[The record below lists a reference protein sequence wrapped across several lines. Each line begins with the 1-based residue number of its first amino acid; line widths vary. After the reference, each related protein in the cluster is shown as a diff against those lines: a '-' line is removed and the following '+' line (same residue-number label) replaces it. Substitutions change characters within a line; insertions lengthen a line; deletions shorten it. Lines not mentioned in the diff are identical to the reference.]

1 MKLNIDGLLVYMPYD
16 FIYPEQYSYMCE
28 LKSGLDRKGHCVFE
42 MPSGTGKT
50 ITLLSLI
57 IAYMK
62 RHPDQYNKLIYCS
75 RTVPEIEKV
84 MSEMKRLIDYYEKEL
99 KEKQKFIGIAMSSR
113 KNLCIHPDVSQL
125 RLGKEVDSACM
136 NLTASYIRER
146 AKHNNSIKTCSYYE
160 QYDIIIY

>member
-16 FIYPEQYSYMCE
+16 FIYPEQYKYMHE
-28 LKSGLDRKGHCVFE
+28 LKRGLDHKGHCVLE

-62 RHPDQYNKLIYCS
+62 RYPDQYNKLIYCS

-84 MSEMKRLIDYYEKEL
+84 MSGNETFNCLLRKRIT
-99 KEKQKFIGIAMSSR
+99 R
-113 KNLCIHPDVSQL
+113 KTEILLVLP
-125 RLGKEVDSACM
+125 
-136 NLTASYIRER
+136 
-146 AKHNNSIKTCSYYE
+146 
-160 QYDIIIY
+160 